1 MGNLERFKID
11 LKGLKS
17 EETSFDF
24 GLDDDY
30 FQAIGATEVKG
41 GSLSTTLVVRKTAG
55 VFELTFHT
63 EGMATVTCD
72 VCLDD
77 MSQEVAT
84 DNKVVARFGD
94 EFMENGDDIIVPA
107 EEGIIDVSWLIYEF
121 IVLAIPTKHVH
132 EEGECNPA
140 MLEKLEQLSST
151 QATDDDAEAPIDPR
165 WSELEKLKSTIK

>member
-17 EETSFDF
+17 VETSFDF
-24 GLDDDY
+24 GLDNDY

-41 GSLSTTLVVRKTAG
+41 GNLNTSLVVRKTAG
-55 VFELTFHT
+55 VFELLFHT
-63 EGMATVTCD
+63 EGTATVTCD

-77 MSQEVAT
+77 MSQPVET
-84 DNKVVARFGD
+84 DNRVVVRFGD
-94 EFMENGDDIIVPA
+94 EYMENGDDVVVSA

-140 MLEKLEQLSST
+140 MLEKLEQLSSS
-151 QATDDDAEAPIDPR
+151 QATDDAEAPIDPR

>member
-17 EETSFDF
+17 EKTSFDF

-41 GSLSTTLVVRKTAG
+41 GSLTTSLEVRKTAG
-55 VFELTFHT
+55 VFELLFHT
-63 EGMATVTCD
+63 EGTATVTCD

-77 MSQEVAT
+77 MSQQVIS
-84 DNKVVARFGD
+84 DNKVVVRFGD
-94 EFMENGDDIIVPA
+94 VLEENGDDIVVPA
-107 EEGIIDVSWLIYEF
+107 DEGIVDVAWLIYEF
-121 IVLAIPTKHVH
+121 IVLAIPTQHVH

-140 MLEKLEQLSST
+140 MLEKLAQLSAVQHNET
-151 QATDDDAEAPIDPR
+151 AEDSIDPR